1 MAHAGVS
8 FLKSPLSK
16 ATKMYPKKSRR
27 FLLPLFMVSACFS
40 VFLFGCAE
48 TVAIRTAPP
57 PLPYYEQPYCPGPG
71 YLWVP
76 GYWAYGPYGYYW
88 VPGMWEYAPRIGWMW
103 TPGYWGW
110 SDGGYFW
117 HSGYWG
123 RHIGFYG
130 GINYGYGYTGM
141 GYEGGYW
148 KDRVFYYNSA
158 VSKVNITVVNN
169 TYVKEVNSNAAPA
182 RTSFNGGTGGVL
194 AKPTS
199 QELIAAR
206 EPHIGPTAHQKQ
218 LHKSVTPKRIP
229 RQNIKKDRKAKE
241 QV

>member
-1 MAHAGVS
+1 M
-8 FLKSPLSK
+8 FLK
-16 ATKMYPKKSRR
+16 KSIRNH
-27 FLLPLFMVSACFS
+27 LFAALALASFSAL
-40 VFLFGCAE
+40 LFGCAE
-48 TVAIRTAPP
+48 TILIRTAPP
-57 PLPYYEQPYCPGPG
+57 PLMVYEQPFCPGPG

-76 GYWAYGPYGYYW
+76 GYWAYGSSGYYW
-88 VPGMWEYAPRIGWMW
+88 VPGMWEMAPRVGWMW

-110 SDGGYFW
+110 SDGSYFW
-117 HSGYWG
+117 RSGYWG

-130 GINYGYGYTGM
+130 GINYGYGYSGA

-158 VSKVNITVVNN
+158 VSRVNVTVVNN
-169 TYVKEVNSNAAPA
+169 TYEKVVVNNNPAPVKV
-182 RTSFNGGTGGVL
+182 SFNGGTGGAL

-218 LHKSVTPKRIP
+218 LHKAAAPKQP
-229 RQNIKKDRKAKE
+229 PKQNIKNNQKFKKQNQQKGLD
-241 QV
+241 